1 MTIENRSAARRASPT
16 TVGVPRHAPLG
27 WFSSEHRYDV
37 PGTYVHE
44 ANSRA
49 CLGLVLHA
57 EGRLTSIV
65 GGRETRH
72 ELRDG
77 MVGIVPPDHARHT
90 VVVETGAATAAFI
103 LLVPPSTLSRIAD
116 TEGVGGGGGVRGEMA
131 FTHRSLFS
139 LLDRVRRLS
148 AGGAPMALAADEATG
163 MLLLEAIRLTT
174 GAVPDW
180 VGDRGVFD
188 AVTMADIGAA
198 IDGTLSGRSRLED
211 LAALTGL
218 SPGHFA
224 RKFRRSTGLSVER
237 FINHRRVAAA
247 FRHLAGDDIPLSQLA
262 VRLGFAS
269 HSHFTRVFSAWTG
282 MTPAAYRHG
291 LRRGQS
297 AGQRVFPRLAAQV
310 TGRFRNVTP
319 DREE

>member
-1 MTIENRSAARRASPT
+1 MTTVNRSAATEASLSPA
-16 TVGVPRHAPLG
+16 GVPHHAHLG
-27 WFSSEHRYDV
+27 WFSLVHRYHV

-44 ANSRA
+44 ANSRE

-57 EGRLTSIV
+57 EGLLTSIV
-65 GGRETRH
+65 GARETRH

-77 MVGIVPPDHARHT
+77 MVGIVPPDRARHT

-116 TEGVGGGGGVRGEMA
+116 TEGVGGGGGVRDAIA
-131 FTHRSLFS
+131 FEHRGYHS
-139 LLDRVRRLS
+139 LLDRVRRLA
-148 AGGAPMALAADEATG
+148 AGGVGTALDGTEAARL
-163 MLLLEAIRLTT
+163 LLLEVIRLTT
-174 GAVPDW
+174 GAVPEW
-180 VGDRGVFD
+180 VDDRGVFD